1 MKKIIDEIN
10 VTTFKFVRLKNLLQW
25 QERIEDERITEDF
38 LHSVAYQIKKAS
50 NYSEKMYQINQPAK
64 NVEEKETFTV
74 VEEKVEVDE
83 VKVEMEKVKEMKETA
98 SKKKD
103 TKKEVPNKKVIDSFK
118 VDGKTKSY
126 KTLDDLK
133 EDFKKLY
140 EAEGKIFQKDILSSL
155 DHLDLSDDDMEKLYG
170 WFNQED
176 IVISEDDDIE
186 EIEEA
191 EIDLMDDDDVD
202 TESE

>member
-140 EAEGKIFQKDILSSL
+140 EAPLII
-155 DHLDLSDDDMEKLYG
+155 
-170 WFNQED
+170 
-176 IVISEDDDIE
+176 
-186 EIEEA
+186 
-191 EIDLMDDDDVD
+191 
-202 TESE
+202 